1 MSDLQARPTAAAG
14 AASLADRRAYV
25 RHPCHLGT
33 SCHPVTS
40 GQGQEWVGQAVN
52 ISQGG
57 VGLVLN
63 RRFEKGTLLSVEV
76 TGSNGQPG
84 RSMLARVAHVCQQS
98 DGSWMIGCAFANK
111 LSEDDVNAIL

>member
-1 MSDLQARPTAAAG
+1 MSDLQIHATPAAG
-14 AASLADRRAYV
+14 SVTLADRRAYV

-40 GQGQEWVGQAVN
+40 GQGQEWVGQAIN

-76 TGSNGQPG
+76 TGVNGQPG
-84 RSMLARVAHVCQQS
+84 RTLFARVAHICQQS

-111 LSEDDVNAIL
+111 LTVDEVNAIL